1 MNIQPVYSTFEVL
14 NLTGEVTRDVLTR
27 KVKGVLIECGVAA
40 GSQIAMMQQ
49 TQLELGEHRII
60 YGFDS
65 FEGIPYAT
73 EHDAEQP
80 GIGKIDKTKLGALET
95 TGVSSHSVEN
105 VLYNFNRY
113 GLPTDNLNLIKGWF
127 EDTVE
132 QHAKS
137 IDKIAFLRLDGDLYR
152 STKVCMQHLFSKLSK
167 GGVLIIDDYQ
177 LSGCAKA
184 VHEFI
189 KPEKVTI
196 KHGVGYYVK

>member
-1 MNIQPVYSTFEVL
+1 MNIQPVYSTFDVL
-14 NLTGEVTRDVLTR
+14 NLTAEVTRDVLTR

-80 GIGKIDKTKLGALET
+80 GIGEIDKTKLGVLET
-95 TGVSSHSVEN
+95 TGVSSHSVET

-189 KPEKVTI
+189 KPKNITI